1 MASRKQ
7 GSAVPPLSFEA
18 PERGLRAPLRRLTEA
33 WAARG
38 RLGDLPDSAGCVIL
52 FDRLTPELVGRL
64 RDRADTTPPVVAV
77 HVGEPPVGAGEM
89 LALLAVGVADVVEWS
104 TEALIA
110 QQLLARFERW
120 SSLDRLVTS
129 REVGATLVGDSP
141 RWRRVLREIVEVA
154 HFTNASILVTGESGT
169 GKELVA
175 RLVHELDTRPGK
187 EELVLVDCTTIVPS
201 LSGSEF
207 FGHEKGAFTGAVA
220 ARDGAFALAHKGT
233 LFLDEVGELPLT
245 LQPELLRVVQE
256 GAYKRVG
263 SNAWHRTVFRL
274 VCATNRDLVAEVGEG
289 RFRYDLYHR
298 IAAWCCSL
306 PSLGER
312 REDIPAL
319 ARHFLRSSGGPELE
333 FSDAAVEYLTRRD
346 YPGNVR
352 ELRYVVM
359 RLRSR
364 HVGPGPITLADLP
377 ADERTLAVAA
387 LDTEGRPSGNV
398 APQPDLVEALREAV
412 RRQLDDGRSMREII
426 ETAREVAVAEA
437 ITAADGSVT
446 GAAALLGVTSRAIQL
461 RRARAGR
468 KE

>member
-1 MASRKQ
+1 MLRQLTDACTAHGRA
-7 GSAVPPLSFEA
+7 GDPPAAPGRVLLFE
-18 PERGLRAPLRRLTEA
+18 
-33 WAARG
+33 
-38 RLGDLPDSAGCVIL
+38 
-52 FDRLTPELVGRL
+52 RLTPELVRRL
-64 RDRADTTPPVVAV
+64 RDSADAPAPVVAV
-77 HVGEPPVGAGEM
+77 HVGKPPVGAGEM
-89 LALLAVGVADVVEWS
+89 LTLLGVGVADVVEWT
-104 TEALIA
+104 TETLIA
-110 QQLLARFERW
+110 EQLLARFERW
-120 SSLDRLVTS
+120 SAIDQLVSS
-129 REVGATLVGDSP
+129 REVASTLVGDSP

-175 RLVHELDTRPGK
+175 RLVHDLDTRPGK
-187 EELVLVDCTTIVPS
+187 AELVLVDCTTIVPS

-220 ARDGAFALAHKGT
+220 PRDGAFALAHKGT

-306 PSLGER
+306 PSLAER

-319 ARHFLRSSGGPELE
+319 ARHFLRSAGGPELE

-364 HVGPGPITLADLP
+364 HVGRGQITLADLP
-377 ADERTLAVAA
+377 ADERAIAVSA
-387 LDTEGRPSGNV
+387 LGTEAQPSASGG
-398 APQPDLVEALREAV
+398 ARPDLVEALRDAV
-412 RRQLDDGRSMREII
+412 RRQLDDGRSMREIV
-426 ETAREVAVAEA
+426 ETAREVAVDEA
-437 ITAADGSVT
+437 ITAAQGSVT

-461 RRARAGR
+461 RRARAER
-468 KE
+468 AE